1 MSGEDREE
9 AKRGRGA
16 EGLTRENV
24 PGECSA
30 GVPARRGLWVL
41 KGCCGRPWAE
51 MKGQA
56 AWPGGSGGLGR
67 ARAGETWPRGWRR
80 VS

>member
-9 AKRGRGA
+9 AERGRGA

-30 GVPARRGLWVL
+30 SVPARRGLWVL
-41 KGCCGRPWAE
+41 KV
-51 MKGQA
+51 A
-56 AWPGGSGGLGR
+56 AADPGLR
-67 ARAGETWPRGWRR
+67 
-80 VS
+80 